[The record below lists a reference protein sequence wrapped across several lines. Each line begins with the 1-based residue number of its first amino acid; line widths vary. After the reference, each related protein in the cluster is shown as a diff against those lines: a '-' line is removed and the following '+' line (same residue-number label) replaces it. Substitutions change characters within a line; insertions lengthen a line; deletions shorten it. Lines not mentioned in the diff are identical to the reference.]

1 MLFLSDT
8 GLFTTLMFE
17 NKTFTENTLYQKI
30 LNDKTAE
37 SLGYL
42 YENIVAQ
49 MLTASGHKLFYH
61 TFPNRSGSKN
71 YAIVFLIARH
81 NKVCP
86 IEVKS
91 GSNLRHASLDN
102 FCEKYSDRIAG
113 KVILSTKDYKR
124 EGGDSLPSRLHD
136 AVSLN
141 ESKKSVAAIGVKGR
155 LVGLLAGF

>member
-71 YAIVFLIARH
+71 YAIDFLIARH

-91 GSNLRHASLDN
+91 GKDYKVHSALDN
-102 FCEKYSDRIAG
+102 FMKTPDYNVKNAVVLHSG
-113 KVILSTKDYKR
+113 QKVYQENDITYLPIYYVMFLT
-124 EGGDSLPSRLHD
+124 GDSSNSADMVIPEIELPKLR
-136 AVSLN
+136 
-141 ESKKSVAAIGVKGR
+141 
-155 LVGLLAGF
+155 